1 MDVTTGRPTD
11 MAKKGSRHGRRATI
25 QLPPEY
31 GELLE
36 KIKKR
41 TGQPKSW
48 AAQVAIEHRARKL
61 GIEFTPNWPE
71 SLQA

>member
-1 MDVTTGRPTD
+1 
-11 MAKKGSRHGRRATI
+11 MAKKKSRHGKRTKV

-36 KIKKR
+36 KIKRK

-48 AAQVAIEHRARKL
+48 AAQVAIEHRARRL
-61 GIEFTPNWPE
+61 GIDFVPNWAE
-71 SLQA
+71 ELQG